1 MKRML
6 ALFLAVLLLTGCTAK
21 TAKREPDKERE
32 PETIAVPDA
41 KVGSSP
47 EAPEPAEPILQ
58 EQPRFPSQI
67 KPRKRLSVI
76 PLLPISTPPR
86 QLLRSKHPNQPNSL
100 FRKLLLPRTLNQFQ
114 KQRHRNHPAYT
125 LEVLTR
131 INTTIRVAASRRKS
145 SQRMKSGLIV
155 QKMLKAP
162 GIPLVEAAALNNI
175 IAQCLHPKIEKR
187 KIRWTL

>member
-32 PETIAVPDA
+32 TETIAVTDA
-41 KVGSSP
+41 KVGSSQKCRSP
-47 EAPEPAEPILQ
+47 KIRLFRNS
-58 EQPRFPSQI
+58 PRFPLRPRSMSQ
-67 KPRKRLSVI
+67 L
-76 PLLPISTPPR
+76 
-86 QLLRSKHPNQPNSL
+86 
-100 FRKLLLPRTLNQFQ
+100 Q

-131 INTTIRVAASRRKS
+131 INTTIRVAALQKKS
-145 SQRMKSGLIV
+145 SQRMKSGSIA
-155 QKMLKAP
+155 QKMHRIL
-162 GIPLVEAAALNNI
+162 GIRLVEAATLNNI
-175 IAQCLHPKIEKR
+175 IAKCLHPKIEKR